1 MATILS
7 IILGTLVL
15 WVVAFGPVHFGL
27 LPRRTEAPTSSNR
40 RVELAKLLL
49 ALLVVATCL
58 MLLQRIGG
66 TKTLVEA
73 IAYGVVLGSIP
84 AAFLVGINVQ
94 SGSAARY
101 AVPRVTLFLTAFALS
116 SLAIFLVR
124 Q

>member
-27 LPRRTEAPTSSNR
+27 LPRRTEARTSSNR

-49 ALLVVATCL
+49 ALLVVAVCL

-66 TKTLVEA
+66 TRTLIEA
-73 IAYGVVLGSIP
+73 IAYGVVLWSIP
-84 AAFLVGINVQ
+84 AAFLVGVGVQ
-94 SGSAARY
+94 SGSARY
-101 AVPRVTLFLTAFALS
+101 VLPRATLFLSAFALS
-116 SLAIFLVR
+116 SIAIFLVR